1 MTIMK
6 KSFLAASVLI
16 AGMALAPIAS
26 FAQETAPTTS
36 ATGGD
41 LPTNIPGHGRVDE
54 VNQRDD
60 NQQNR
65 IDKGE
70 ADGKLN
76 AGQAYVL
83 APSPALRERVGERNR
98 NVAELLHGSRQHRC
112 PSPSHCKSNGFLPL
126 PESGRGK
133 RETRLLI

>member
-76 AGQAYVL
+76 AGQAARDQSKL
-83 APSPALRERVGERNR
+83 DKQEATQEKQEAKNGGHLTKSEQMKDNKSLNKSSKKI
-98 NVAELLHGSRQHRC
+98 HRQ
-112 PSPSHCKSNGFLPL
+112 KNGRRF
-126 PESGRGK
+126 K
-133 RETRLLI
+133 K

>member
-6 KSFLAASVLI
+6 KSFFAMSFII
-16 AGMALAPIAS
+16 AGMALAPVAS
-26 FAQETAPTTS
+26 FAQVPVETTNS

-41 LPTNIPGHGRVDE
+41 LPTNIPGHPRVDE

-70 ADGKLN
+70 ADGKLST
-76 AGQAYVL
+76 GQAAKDQAKL
-83 APSPALRERVGERNR
+83 DKQEAIQQKQEAANGGHLTKGEQMKDN
-98 NVAELLHGSRQHRC
+98 
-112 PSPSHCKSNGFLPL
+112 KSLNKSSKKIYKQKRGM
-126 PESGRGK
+126 GRRYK
-133 RETRLLI
+133 KK